1 MHEIFFEIKL
11 IIKNCFKNSNYFFL
25 YKLFFHFLTPLA
37 EMPLDRAP
45 AWMWKVA
52 WFSSPRFR
60 SFQNKQSKEKVE
72 KKGTGILS
80 RLVLD
85 KWAYWRKKQNWRR
98 NKDKV
103 YEVID
108 QISALSNCLTVMAK
122 MTRTLSEGWVKS
134 KMKKYYSFSVI
145 PEPGFEFCSP
155 IQFWCR
161 VKNSNG

>member
-1 MHEIFFEIKL
+1 MWATGYNWASSAKIL
-11 IIKNCFKNSNYFFL
+11 W
-25 YKLFFHFLTPLA
+25 LFFSMTTSWLTWGRV
-37 EMPLDRAP
+37 MPL
-45 AWMWKVA
+45 
-52 WFSSPRFR
+52 
-60 SFQNKQSKEKVE
+60 
-72 KKGTGILS
+72 LS
-80 RLVLD
+80 RGCMALVLD

-134 KMKKYYSFSVI
+134 KVKKYYSFSVI

-161 VKNSNG
+161 VKNSNGENWKVSKLLTIYFKLYEKI